1 MTGETIGF
9 IGLGAMGVGMSKNL
23 LDAGYSVC
31 GYDVDGDAMAKLVDA
46 GGTAATSPALVA
58 ADVSLLIVCVFSA
71 EQAEAALYGENG
83 AAETLPKGVTVVM
96 CTTMAPEQAREMAG
110 RLEASGHLFIDAPV
124 TGGKR
129 GADDG
134 TLTVIASGS
143 DAAMAAADG
152 AFKAM
157 GGRIYRVGDV
167 PGAGSTVKMINQLLV
182 GVHVVAAA
190 EAMALAT
197 KAGADPQTVYD
208 VITHGGGNSVAF
220 ESRVPYI
227 LTEDYAPR
235 GVVDIFVAAWSTFS
249 LRIWESSQTLPAACS
264 FRCRSRPPP
273 YSSFFR
279 RRRSVTAARTTHP
292 LSKSTSS
299 FPASTWQRRLI
310 RTEAEMRHYHSWRAQ
325 FSRIIEISPMM

>member
-1 MTGETIGF
+1 MTGEKIGF

-31 GYDVDGDAMAKLVDA
+31 GYDVDGDSMALLVEA
-46 GGTAATSPALVA
+46 GGSAVTNPALVA
-58 ADVSLLIVCVFSA
+58 ADVSLLIICVFSA
-71 EQAEAALYGENG
+71 EQAEAVLYGEEG
-83 AAETLPKGVTVVM
+83 AVETLPKGGTVVM
-96 CTTMAPEQAREMAG
+96 CTTMAPVHSRDIAL
-110 RLEASGHLFIDAPV
+110 RLEASGHMFIDAPV

-129 GADDG
+129 GADAG

-190 EAMALAT
+190 EAIALAT
-197 KAGADPQTVYD
+197 RAGADPQTVYD

-220 ESRVPYI
+220 ESRVPDI
-227 LTEDYAPR
+227 LKEDYAPR
-235 GVVDIFVAAWSTFS
+235 GVIDIFTKDLGIVADAARALQFPLPLASAALQQFLAAAAAGYGRSNDASVVKVYEQLAGIDVAA
-249 LRIWESSQTLPAACS
+249 AA
-264 FRCRSRPPP
+264 
-273 YSSFFR
+273 
-279 RRRSVTAARTTHP
+279 
-292 LSKSTSS
+292 
-299 FPASTWQRRLI
+299 
-310 RTEAEMRHYHSWRAQ
+310 AE
-325 FSRIIEISPMM
+325 

>member
-1 MTGETIGF
+1 MTGEKIGF

-31 GYDVDGDAMAKLVDA
+31 GYDVDGDSMALLVEA
-46 GGTAATSPALVA
+46 GGSAATSPALVA
-58 ADVSLLIVCVFSA
+58 ADVSLLIICVFSA
-71 EQAEAALYGENG
+71 EQAEAVLYGEGG
-83 AAETLPKGVTVVM
+83 AVETLPKGGTVVM
-96 CTTMAPEQAREMAG
+96 CTTMAPVHSRDIAL
-110 RLEASGHLFIDAPV
+110 RLEASGHMFIDAPV

-129 GADDG
+129 GADAG

-190 EAMALAT
+190 EAIALAT
-197 KAGADPQTVYD
+197 RAGADPQTVYD

-220 ESRVPYI
+220 ESRVPDI
-227 LTEDYAPR
+227 LNEDYAPR
-235 GVVDIFVAAWSTFS
+235 GVIDIFTKDLGIVADAARALQFPLPLASAALQQFLAAAAAGYGRSNDASVVKVYEQLAGIDVAA
-249 LRIWESSQTLPAACS
+249 AA
-264 FRCRSRPPP
+264 
-273 YSSFFR
+273 
-279 RRRSVTAARTTHP
+279 
-292 LSKSTSS
+292 
-299 FPASTWQRRLI
+299 
-310 RTEAEMRHYHSWRAQ
+310 AE
-325 FSRIIEISPMM
+325 